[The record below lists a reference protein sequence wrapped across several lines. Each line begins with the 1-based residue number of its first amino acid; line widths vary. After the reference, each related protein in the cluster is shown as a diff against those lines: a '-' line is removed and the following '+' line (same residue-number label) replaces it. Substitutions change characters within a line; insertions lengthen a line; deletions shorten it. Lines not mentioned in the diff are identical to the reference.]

1 MVSIS
6 EQIMFVNFKEKEQI
20 KHDEIFIIQ
29 NNDFEILNSISMEYK
44 TIALININL
53 SSHFMNI
60 VRKKLGIDKY
70 RFILG
75 GDKLKELIDNTLSDL
90 IVDKEH
96 NIIKVEN
103 IEYIFNKFDSY
114 ANVSYDIDFNL
125 LTKEYC
131 MRPKKKYGNI
141 YLQIMASAMEGFHG
155 KKCHII
161 ENQVWFSGGLLPS
174 ELYEWC
180 LQNFDLYLQELHSS
194 LSVFRNIFLMDG
206 MDDKIS
212 CDFLSSYYQY
222 TDYIGSI
229 TDVVSYK
236 IWNLSTPEK
245 IFILQTS
252 SSLLFTLDDN
262 IDVALKVI
270 ELLQIKLCC
279 ENELI
284 TYCNERV
291 GQKCNRE
298 ECLYFVMN
306 IMSDIRRKA
315 MITLRNVSGYI
326 DSIARGI

>member
-1 MVSIS
+1 MLSIS
-6 EQIMFVNFKEKEQI
+6 EQIMFVNFKEKELV
-20 KHDEIFIIQ
+20 KCDEIFIVE
-29 NNDFEILNSISMEYK
+29 NNDFEVLDSIGMEHK
-44 TIALININL
+44 TIVLININL

-75 GDKLKELIDNTLSDL
+75 GDKLKELLDKTLADFV
-90 IVDKEH
+90 VDKEQ
-96 NIIKVEN
+96 NMIKIEN
-103 IEYIFNKFDSY
+103 TEYIFNNFDSY

-131 MRPKKKYGNI
+131 MRPKKEYGRI

-155 KKCHII
+155 KECHII
-161 ENQVWFSGGLLPS
+161 GNQVWFTGGLFPS

-180 LQNFDLYLQELHSS
+180 MQNFELYLQELHSS
-194 LSVFRNIFLMDG
+194 LSVFHNIFLMG
-206 MDDKIS
+206 EVDDEKAS
-212 CDFLSSYYQY
+212 NFLSQYYKY

-236 IWNLSTPEK
+236 IWNFSTAEK

-252 SSLLFTLDDN
+252 SSLLFTVDDS
-262 IDVALKVI
+262 IDIALRVI
-270 ELLQIKLCC
+270 EILQTKLCC
-279 ENELI
+279 ENEMI

-315 MITLRNVSGYI
+315 MTTMRSVSVYI
-326 DSIARGI
+326 DAIARGI